1 MVTHDELQVELTA
14 LKQQIAAMQQRV
26 SVLEEQ
32 VSKIEPSMEARASRT
47 EKLVMDVQIELHKF
61 LKHFTGHQA
70 QESAH
75 QTNVEA
81 MLKMLLE
88 RTEVEPL

>member
-1 MVTHDELQVELTA
+1 MATPEELSIELAA

-26 SVLEEQ
+26 SMLEEQ

-61 LKHFTGHQA
+61 LKNFTGHQA
-70 QESAH
+70 QESTH
-75 QTNVEA
+75 QANVEA
-81 MLKMLLE
+81 MLKILLE
-88 RTEVEPL
+88 RTEAEPM